1 MKPDGE
7 VTSWSNRQNQL
18 FAQESSLSQNHVAS
32 GPFSQIP
39 SGQMS
44 QIPMTNI
51 QEFPTA
57 QPNTPIQARCMYL
70 NLKKKN
76 YLQCLT
82 LLTFT

>member
-39 SGQMS
+39 SGQ
-44 QIPMTNI
+44 
-51 QEFPTA
+51 FPTA

-76 YLQCLT
+76 Y
-82 LLTFT
+82 